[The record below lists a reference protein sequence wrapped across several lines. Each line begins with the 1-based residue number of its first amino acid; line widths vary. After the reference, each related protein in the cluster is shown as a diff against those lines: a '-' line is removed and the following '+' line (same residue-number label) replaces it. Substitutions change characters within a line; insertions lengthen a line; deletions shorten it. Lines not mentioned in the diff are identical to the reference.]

1 MNSSSKRPPK
11 EPKERARADLKFDP
25 NMLHNEKLL
34 VSEIERILGLS
45 EQEALR
51 IIGKTS
57 DTAYRRVHEILTSA
71 LDRVVEVVHAE
82 KLKFESIEA
91 SGQRI
96 PEQEIE
102 EVKKS
107 LLALLTDLSK
117 ALIMVRYQRA
127 RGQIATSLA
136 NYTDSIVRNVIDH
149 IKSVESINKE
159 KLQEIERLATNARS
173 LLDSLAVLVYEYA
186 KKRRERERE

>member
-1 MNSSSKRPPK
+1 
-11 EPKERARADLKFDP
+11 
-25 NMLHNEKLL
+25 MLRNEKLL

-45 EQEALR
+45 EQEASG

-149 IKSVESINKE
+149 IKSVESIDKE

-173 LLDSLAVLVYEYA
+173 LLDSLAVLVYECA